1 MKRSHRLMAIA
12 GLAVLAGSVPLYLQY
27 AKSLSPSSSVSPGSN
42 EPAAAAKSDPVFVGA
57 GDIANCFTDTDEAT
71 AKLLDGIPGKVFT
84 LGDNVY
90 NDGAAEEFKQCY
102 QLNWG
107 RHKQRTF
114 PSPGNH
120 DYHSRGAAPY
130 YAYFGANTGP
140 AGRGYYSY
148 NLGQWHIISLNSNVD
163 AAKGSEQEKWLRAD
177 LAANPKACTLAYWH
191 HPVFS
196 SGQHGNDPIMQDIWQ
211 TLYEYEVDVVLN
223 GHDHNYER
231 FALQNPD
238 GQADPER
245 GIRQFVVGTGGTSLR
260 SEAAVRPNSEVRNFE
275 AHGVLKLTLRS
286 TSYDW
291 EFVPIAGA
299 TFKDKGSADCVAST
313 RLPPTPSPTTTPTS
327 K

>member
-12 GLAVLAGSVPLYLQY
+12 GLALLAGSVPLYLQY
-27 AKSLSPSSSVSPGSN
+27 AKSSSPNSSVSPESN
-42 EPAAAAKSDPVFVGA
+42 EPTGAAKSDPVLVGA
-57 GDIANCFTDTDEAT
+57 GDIANCFTDEDEAT
-71 AKLLDGIPGKVFT
+71 AKLLDSIPGKIFT
-84 LGDNVY
+84 LGDNAY

-102 QLNWG
+102 QPNWG

-130 YAYFGANTGP
+130 YAYFGANAGP

-163 AAKGSEQEKWLRAD
+163 TAQGSAQEKWVRAD

-196 SGQHGNDPIMQDIWQ
+196 SGQHGNDPKMQDIWR

-260 SEAAVRPNSEVRNFE
+260 DEATVRLNSEVRNFE
-275 AHGVLKLTLRS
+275 AHGVLKLTLRP

-291 EFVPIAGA
+291 EFVPITGA
-299 TFKDKGSADCVAST
+299 TFTDKGSAACVAST
-313 RLPPTPSPTTTPTS
+313 QPPPTPLPITTPNS
-327 K
+327 Q